1 MQWSDRIGRRIKLR
15 DLHIF
20 LAVAR
25 CNSMAKAAELLA
37 VSQPVVSKTISEL
50 EHALGVRLLDR
61 TFQGVEPTTYGRAII
76 NCGIAVFD
84 DLRRGVQE
92 IEYLSDPTT
101 GELRV
106 GATLPLMEDLVPR
119 VLEQLAAGY
128 PRITCHTADA
138 DSSALIGLL
147 RERKLDLVISS
158 TWGSHFGDEL
168 DAEFLFHESVFVV
181 AGLGSPWS
189 RRRKINFGD
198 LLEEPWVLPHFDSL
212 FGGFVS
218 AGFRRAGIALP
229 MPRISSNSMAVRL
242 RLVEGDR
249 FLTLLP
255 ASMLH
260 FGARRLRV
268 KSLAVSLPLE
278 TQAVKIVTL
287 RGRTVNPVA
296 KLFTEQLRACIQ
308 PDLKNHRGFPSQR
321 AKC

>member
-25 CNSMAKAAELLA
+25 CNSMAKAAKLLA

-61 TFQGVEPTTYGRAII
+61 TFQGVEPTTYGRAIV

-84 DLRRGVQE
+84 DLQRGVQE

-119 VLEQLAAGY
+119 VLEQLAARY

-138 DSSALIGLL
+138 DSSALISLL

-168 DAEFLFHESVFVV
+168 DAEFLFHESVLVV

-198 LLEEPWVLPHFDSL
+198 LLEDPWVLPHFDSL
-212 FGGFVS
+212 FGAFIS
-218 AGFRRAGIALP
+218 AGFGRAGIALP
-229 MPRISSNSMAVRL
+229 IPRIASNSMAVRV

-268 KSLAVSLPLE
+268 KSLPVSLPLE

-287 RGRTVNPVA
+287 RGRTANPVA
-296 KLFTEQLRACIQ
+296 KLFTERLRACIQ